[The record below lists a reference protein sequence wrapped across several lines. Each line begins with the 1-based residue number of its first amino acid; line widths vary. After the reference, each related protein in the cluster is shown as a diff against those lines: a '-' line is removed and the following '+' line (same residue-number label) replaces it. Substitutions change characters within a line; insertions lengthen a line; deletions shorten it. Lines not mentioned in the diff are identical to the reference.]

1 MFLLLVL
8 LLIVGFVALSVLIV
22 HGSGRS
28 KRERTSRSARQAGG
42 MAGFGAGMLVSWAG
56 LCVVP
61 AGHVGIVHKRFGKA
75 HPDQRFKRI
84 TPHDARGVQAR
95 TLLPGRLYWL
105 TPFVHGVEFVPRV
118 HVPAGQIGLVVAAEG
133 AKRDPGRVLG
143 RFVECD
149 NFQDGPAF
157 LLGGGEQG
165 RQLAILRGDSS
176 YYINTALFQVEV
188 VPRTYVEPGTVGLII
203 AKDGAIRPPD
213 RPLGRYVEC
222 DNFQDG
228 PAFLLGGGEQGRQL
242 AILTGGTHYDINPYL
257 FETITSSNVGRSDG
271 GGSDGL
277 GTGQLKEIAIPVGHA
292 GVVITLDG
300 AEPDRTERRVGPIVK
315 GHSSFRLP
323 WIFLGSGGWRGVQ
336 EESLGEGSVYA
347 LNPWFVRVVLIPTR
361 LLILDW
367 SKKGG
372 SQADNNYDAA
382 LDRISVNVQGHRL
395 QVELRQTLNIP
406 EAAAPRL
413 VSEFGDSSSS
423 GVGGL
428 VNNPAPVQRFVERV
442 LGGAVDTYF
451 NGIAA
456 ESTVEEFLTG
466 YAGIRTDLGAQVR
479 NALAAWGVEA
489 ASTNLGEF
497 ESLDGDLDKARKRVF
512 EAQTRTQE
520 LEEQKKNAHLKADIR
535 HIELA
540 AERERMLLDSVKLER
555 KIELLGRDTVAM
567 QLFLAELKHM
577 KVPQIVSGD
586 AESLL
591 QYLPMQRALELID
604 GAKRHAEQPAL
615 TQTTPPEELVADGE
629 LLGDGELIG
638 DGGGEPE

>member
-1 MFLLLVL
+1 MILLLVL
-8 LLIVGFVALSVLIV
+8 LLVVGIAVLSSLI
-22 HGSGRS
+22 GYGAARS
-28 KRERTSRSARQAGG
+28 KRERPSRSGRQSGALAGI
-42 MAGFGAGMLVSWAG
+42 GAGVLVSWAG

-61 AGHVGIVHKRFGKA
+61 AGHVGIVHRRFGRA

-95 TLLPGRLYWL
+95 ALLPGRPYWL
-105 TPFVHGVEFVPRV
+105 TPFVHSVEFVPRI
-118 HVPAGQIGLVVAAEG
+118 HVPAGQIGLVVATEG
-133 AKRDPGRVLG
+133 AKREPGRVLG
-143 RFVECD
+143 RYVECD

-165 RQLAILRGDSS
+165 RQLAFLRGDSS
-176 YYINTALFQVEV
+176 YYINTALFHVEV
-188 VPRTYVEPGTVGLII
+188 VPRTYVEPGTVGLVI

-213 RPLGRYVEC
+213 RPFGRYVEC

-257 FETITSSNVGRSDG
+257 FEVITGSSVGGSGR

-277 GTGQLKEIAIPVGHA
+277 SAERLKEIAIPVGHA

-300 AEPDRTERRVGPIVK
+300 AEPDRAERRVGPIVK
-315 GHSSFRLP
+315 GHRSFRLP
-323 WIFLGSGGWRGVQ
+323 WVFLGSGGWRGVQ
-336 EESLGEGSVYA
+336 EETLGEGSVYA

-367 SKKGG
+367 SNKGG
-372 SQADNNYDAA
+372 SQSDNNYDAA
-382 LDRISVNVQGHRL
+382 LDRIRVNVQGHRL

-406 EAAAPRL
+406 ETAAPRL
-413 VSEFGDSSSS
+413 VSEFGDSSTS

-456 ESTVEEFLTG
+456 ESTVEEFLTR
-466 YAGIRTDLGAQVR
+466 YASIRTDLAAQVR
-479 NALAAWGVEA
+479 NALAGWGVEA

-497 ESLDGDLDKARKRVF
+497 ESLDDDLDKARKRVF

-520 LEEQKKNAHLKADIR
+520 LEEQKKNAHIKAEIR

-540 AERERMLLDSVKLER
+540 AEREHVLLDVVKLER
-555 KIELLGRDTVAM
+555 RIELLGRDTVAM
-567 QLFLAELKHM
+567 HMFLAELKHM
-577 KVPQIVSGD
+577 NVPQVVSGD

-591 QYLPMQRALELID
+591 KYLPLQRALEIID
-604 GAKRHAEQPAL
+604 GAKRHAEQSALPQSAPA
-615 TQTTPPEELVADGE
+615 EEDLGVGE
-629 LLGDGELIG
+629 
-638 DGGGEPE
+638 GGPI

>member
-1 MFLLLVL
+1 
-8 LLIVGFVALSVLIV
+8 
-22 HGSGRS
+22 
-28 KRERTSRSARQAGG
+28 
-42 MAGFGAGMLVSWAG
+42 MLVPWAG

-61 AGHVGIVHKRFGKA
+61 AGHVGIVHKRIGKA
-75 HPDQRFKRI
+75 HPDQRFRRI

-95 TLLPGRLYWL
+95 ALLPGRLHWL
-105 TPFVHGVEFVPRV
+105 TPFIHSVEFVPRI
-118 HVPAGQIGLVVAAEG
+118 HVPAGHIGLVVATEG
-133 AKRDPGRVLG
+133 AKRAPGRVLG
-143 RFVECD
+143 RYVECD
-149 NFQDGPAF
+149 SFQDGPAF

-165 RQLAILRGDSS
+165 RQLAFLRGDSS

-188 VPRTYVEPGTVGLII
+188 VPRTYVEPGTVGLVI

-213 RPLGRYVEC
+213 RPFGRYVEC
-222 DNFQDG
+222 DSFQDG

-257 FETITSSNVGRSDG
+257 FEVITNGSVGRSAR

-277 GTGQLKEIAIPVGHA
+277 GAGQLKEIAIPVGHA

-300 AEPDRTERRVGPIVK
+300 AEPDRAERRVGPIVK

-323 WIFLGSGGWRGVQ
+323 WVFLGNGGWRGVQ
-336 EESLGEGSVYA
+336 EETLGEGSVYA

-367 SKKGG
+367 SNKNG
-372 SQADNNYDAA
+372 SQSDNNYDAA

-406 EAAAPRL
+406 ETAAPRL
-413 VSEFGDSSSS
+413 VSEFGDSSTS

-456 ESTVEEFLTG
+456 ESTVEEFLTR
-466 YAGIRTDLGAQVR
+466 YASIRTDLAAQVR
-479 NALAAWGVEA
+479 NALAGWGVEA

-497 ESLDGDLDKARKRVF
+497 ESLDDDLDKARKRVF
-512 EAQTRTQE
+512 EAQTHTQE
-520 LEEQKKNAHLKADIR
+520 LEEQKKSAHIKAEIQQ
-535 HIELA
+535 IELA
-540 AERERMLLDSVKLER
+540 AEREHILLDVVKLER
-555 KIELLGRDTVAM
+555 KIELLGRDTIAM
-567 QLFLAELKHM
+567 QFFLAELKHM

-591 QYLPMQRALELID
+591 QYLPMQRALEIID
-604 GAKRHAEQPAL
+604 GAKLRAEQSALPQSAPAD
-615 TQTTPPEELVADGE
+615 QDHEF
-629 LLGDGELIG
+629 G
-638 DGGGEPE
+638 DGGTE